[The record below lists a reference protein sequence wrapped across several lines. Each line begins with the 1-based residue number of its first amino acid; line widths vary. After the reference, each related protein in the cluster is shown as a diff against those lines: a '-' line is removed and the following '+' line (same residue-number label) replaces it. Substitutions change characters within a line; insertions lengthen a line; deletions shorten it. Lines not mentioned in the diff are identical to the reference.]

1 MVAMATRDSRRARG
15 RRTAT
20 ATIRRIGAEL
30 RDARCGAGL
39 SRRAV
44 AAAVGISHTHLGR
57 IERGDVTGVSLV
69 MLVQIAAVVGLDLPA
84 RTFPGPDPLRD
95 AGQIALIERL
105 RGRLGPGLRLRI
117 EVPLPSPSLRAWDGV
132 IDSRRGSRPV
142 EAETGVTDLQ
152 DLDRRLHLKMRDGNL
167 DGVILLVADTRRN
180 RAALRSAPPSWRES
194 FPVGGGRALRDLA
207 EGKLPAGSALI
218 VL

>member
-1 MVAMATRDSRRARG
+1 MATRDSRRARG
-15 RRTAT
+15 RRTAI
-20 ATIRRIGAEL
+20 ATVRRIGSEL

-57 IERGDVTGVSLV
+57 IERGDVIGVSLG

-105 RGRLGPGLRLRI
+105 RARLGPGLRLRI
-117 EVPLPSPSLRAWDGV
+117 EVPLPAPSLRAWDGV
-132 IDSRRGSRPV
+132 IESKQDSRAV
-142 EAETGVTDLQ
+142 EAETGITDLQ
-152 DLDRRLHLKMRDGNL
+152 DLDRRVHLKMRDGNV

-180 RAALRSAPPSWRES
+180 RAALRSTPPSWRES
-194 FPVGGGRALRDLA
+194 FALDGARALRDLG
-207 EGKLPAGSALI
+207 EGRLPAGSALI